1 MGAQTSWL
9 EESQTLKSVPPYQ
22 FQYLPFQYAGTY
34 STSCSETVQNSNPIY
49 CIESDI
55 ASPLSSVIQAMLVY
69 SCQLTNLAEHTMQ
82 TMSVKFKII
91 RLLVIKPTRIKITY
105 FKVFL

>member
-1 MGAQTSWL
+1 MGAQTSRL
-9 EESQTLKSVPPYQ
+9 KSQPLKSVPPYQ

-34 STSCSETVQNSNPIY
+34 STSCSETVLNNIPVY
-49 CIESDI
+49 CIKSDI
-55 ASPLSSVIQAMLVY
+55 PSPLSSVIQAMLEY
-69 SCQLTNLAEHTMQ
+69 SCYLTHLDEHTMQ
-82 TMSVKFKII
+82 VKFKII